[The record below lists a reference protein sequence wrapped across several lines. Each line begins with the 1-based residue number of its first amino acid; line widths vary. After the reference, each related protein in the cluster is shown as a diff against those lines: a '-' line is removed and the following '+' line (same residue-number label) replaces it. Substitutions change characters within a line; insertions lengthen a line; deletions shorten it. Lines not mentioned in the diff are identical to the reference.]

1 MLLDTEHDAQE
12 SLRSVRT
19 PRSDGGGDVA
29 AILVRTDTGPRGT
42 AQSHERL
49 TVDDFW

>member
-1 MLLDTEHDAQE
+1 VVNTEHDAEE

-19 PRSDGGGDVA
+19 PRSGGGQDVA
-29 AILVRTDTGPRGT
+29 TILVRTDTGLQGT